1 MEFRIKIK
9 IEDYMNKQIQIYEDI
24 DALKHDIEEENIEYE
39 DVLDRLNS
47 LNFGAIGVEEEVIAG
62 YLKDIA
68 ERAIELNDE
77 KLLNLLE
84 GIGII
89 SANS

>member
-68 ERAIELNDE
+68 ERAIELKDE

>member
-1 MEFRIKIK
+1 
-9 IEDYMNKQIQIYEDI
+9 MNKQIQIYEDI